1 MKDLIKKIKA
11 LAAANQEIFNE
22 WERGFVEG
30 VADRV
35 EKYGDSTAISDKQ
48 KSVIDKLHAKIG
60 ESKQKADKPAAA
72 SKTKVVESNANADP
86 FAAMQVVE
94 IVQDG

>member
-11 LAAANQEIFNE
+11 LSANTSIFNE
-22 WERGFVEG
+22 WEQGFIAG
-30 VADRV
+30 LADRV
-35 EKYGDSTAISDKQ
+35 EKYGESTSISEKQ
-48 KSVIDKLHAKIG
+48 KSVINKLHAKIG

-94 IVQDG
+94 IVQDS